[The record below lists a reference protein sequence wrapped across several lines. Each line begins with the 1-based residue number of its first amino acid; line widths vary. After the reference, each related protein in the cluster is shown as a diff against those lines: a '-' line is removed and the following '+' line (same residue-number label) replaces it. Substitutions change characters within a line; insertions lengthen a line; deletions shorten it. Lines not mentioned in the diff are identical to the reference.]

1 MKKNK
6 VLFYFNTIK
15 YQSKKQLLYR
25 IKNIFKSKLINSFPD
40 KYNNYIYNQK
50 TDSKINNLEF
60 FKGIDSLD
68 NLKMEAEKINKLK
81 QKYQD
86 LSNNKLSFLNQA
98 HQFEKE
104 INWKIDK
111 FDDLWFF
118 NLHYFDYLIDLSL
131 YYLVQQDKNIYQQSK
146 NIILSWINHNDP
158 ADKSWHPYVI
168 SLRVVNW
175 IKYYLIFKKEIEEDE
190 KFKNEFLKSIYLQ
203 LIVLYNNLE
212 YHLDGNHLLENGKTL
227 IFAGIFFKNQ
237 QSSKW
242 FSKGMEIIK
251 DSLNQQILADGGNYE
266 RSPMYH
272 SIVLRDYLE
281 IIHLLKINNKEYNNL
296 RLEKIK
302 KMVDYLKELSHPDG
316 EIALFNDSALG
327 IADYPCSLFSLAAAV
342 IDYNVLDKKNFDLYT
357 YLLTAEETTDINTNS
372 TQQKLKSFPQTGY
385 HKIYDTKEDNYLIF
399 DCGNIGPDENPGHA
413 HADTLS
419 YEFSYKKKRWLVDSG
434 TYSYHDQLRNEFR
447 ATKAHNTVVV
457 DNKDQSQVWSKF
469 RVAKRAKAKS
479 NFTVN
484 NEDLIAVQGEH
495 DGYQPVIH
503 QRTILFIKEQYWLIF
518 DNILGSGKHQINNY
532 LHFADDIKLKKFKD
546 DLYLSYLNDKK
557 LYIKA
562 LDNREFTEDSFYY
575 SPEFNLKNKNGVLI
589 QKDKADLPAE
599 TAYILVPGDLY
610 NKNQLL
616 SFTNNDNSLKIEFDN
631 YLDKIKINK
640 EKVTFER
647 KSKESN

>member
-1 MKKNK
+1 MKLSKFY
-6 VLFYFNTIK
+6 LYFNTIK
-15 YQSKKQLLYR
+15 YQNKKQLFYR
-25 IKNIFKSKLINSFPD
+25 LITIITSKYKNLFPEKYNSHIYNKNIDFELNDLKFFKSINEIDDLDLID
-40 KYNNYIYNQK
+40 
-50 TDSKINNLEF
+50 DDLINNL
-60 FKGIDSLD
+60 K
-68 NLKMEAEKINKLK
+68 N
-81 QKYQD
+81 KYQD
-86 LSNNKLSFLNQA
+86 ISNNKFSFLNQT

-104 INWKIDK
+104 INWKRDK

-131 YYLVQQDKNIYQQSK
+131 YYLIQKDKNIYQQSK

-175 IKYYLIFKKEIEEDE
+175 IKYYLILKKEIEEDK
-190 KFKNEFLKSIYLQ
+190 KFKKKFLESIYLQ
-203 LIVLYNNLE
+203 LTVLYNNLE
-212 YHLDGNHLLENGKTL
+212 YHLGGNHLLENGKTL

-251 DSLNQQILADGGNYE
+251 DSLNQQILSDGGNYE

-272 SIVLRDYLE
+272 SIVLKDYLE

-296 RLEKIK
+296 ELEKIK

-316 EIALFNDSALG
+316 EIALFNDSALE
-327 IADYPCSLFSLAAAV
+327 IADSPSSLFSLAAAV

-357 YLLTAEETTDINTNS
+357 YLLTAEKTTDININS
-372 TQQKLKSFPQTGY
+372 SQQTLKSFPKTGY
-385 HKIYDTKEDNYLIF
+385 HRISDTKEDSYLIF
-399 DCGNIGPDENPGHA
+399 DCGAVGPDGNPGHA

-447 ATKAHNTVVV
+447 ATKAHNTVVI
-457 DNKDQSQVWSKF
+457 DDKNQSQVWSKF

-479 NFTVN
+479 NFTVSN
-484 NEDLIAVQGEH
+484 NDLIAVQGEH
-495 DGYQPVIH
+495 YGYQPLIH
-503 QRTILFIKEQYWLIF
+503 KRTVLFIKEQYWLIF

-532 LHFADDIKLKKFKD
+532 LHFADDIKLKKIKD
-546 DLYLSYLNDKK
+546 DLYLSCFEEQE
-557 LYIKA
+557 LYIKVF
-562 LDNREFTEDSFYY
+562 DNKEFIKDSFYY
-575 SPEFNLKNKNGVLI
+575 SPEFNIKKKNDVLI
-589 QKDKADLPAE
+589 QKNKADLPAK
-599 TAYILVPGDLY
+599 TAYILVPGELY
-610 NKNQLL
+610 NSNQSL
-616 SFTNNDNSLKIEFDN
+616 SFTNNDNSLKIEFAN

-640 EKVTFER
+640 EAVTFER
-647 KSKESN
+647 KSKE